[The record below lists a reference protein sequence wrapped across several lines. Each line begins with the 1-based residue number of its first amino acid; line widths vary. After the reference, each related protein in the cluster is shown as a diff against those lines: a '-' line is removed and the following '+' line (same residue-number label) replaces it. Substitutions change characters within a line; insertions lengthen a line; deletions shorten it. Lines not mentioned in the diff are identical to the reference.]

1 MASAENTLIRTR
13 KFMSN
18 RLLSRKQMILD
29 VFHPGRS
36 VLSKKEIRDRLAKKY
51 KTTPDVVFPFG
62 FRTKFGGGKSSG
74 FVNVYDS
81 LDHAKKFEPKY
92 RLIREKQDEE
102 NSRCGQGNWYR
113 EKEEEEGLT
122 LEQNFA
128 KSYMLV
134 HFCHH
139 PLLQNSPPFLS

>member
-18 RLLSRKQMILD
+18 RLLARKQMILD

-36 VLSKKEIRDRLAKKY
+36 VISKKEIRDRLAKKF

-92 RLIREKQDEE
+92 RLVRNGLMEVKKTGRKQRKERKNKMKRVRGVAKVTGIEKKKKKKD
-102 NSRCGQGNWYR
+102 
-113 EKEEEEGLT
+113 
-122 LEQNFA
+122 
-128 KSYMLV
+128 
-134 HFCHH
+134 
-139 PLLQNSPPFLS
+139 

>member
-36 VLSKKEIRDRLAKKY
+36 VLSKKEIQDRLAKKY

-92 RLIREKQDEE
+92 RLIRNGLMEGKKSGRKQRKERKNKMKKIRGVAKATGIEKKKKKKD
-102 NSRCGQGNWYR
+102 
-113 EKEEEEGLT
+113 
-122 LEQNFA
+122 
-128 KSYMLV
+128 
-134 HFCHH
+134 
-139 PLLQNSPPFLS
+139 

>member
-1 MASAENTLIRTR
+1 MMGDSVLIRTR

-29 VFHPGRS
+29 VFHPGQT
-36 VLSKKEIRDRLAKKY
+36 VLSRKEIRERLAKKY

-81 LDHAKKFEPKY
+81 LDFAKRYEPKY
-92 RLIREKQDEE
+92 RLIRNGLYETKKGARKQRKEKK
-102 NSRCGQGNWYR
+102 NKLKKIRGV
-113 EKEEEEGLT
+113 
-122 LEQNFA
+122 A
-128 KSYMLV
+128 KVSGV
-134 HFCHH
+134 DKKKKKK
-139 PLLQNSPPFLS
+139 N

>member
-36 VLSKKEIRDRLAKKY
+36 VISKKEIRDRLAKKY

-81 LDHAKKFEPKY
+81 LDYAKKFEPNY
-92 RLIREKQDEE
+92 RLIRNGLLEAKKSGRKQRKERKNKMKRVRGTAKVTGIEKKKKKKD
-102 NSRCGQGNWYR
+102 
-113 EKEEEEGLT
+113 
-122 LEQNFA
+122 
-128 KSYMLV
+128 
-134 HFCHH
+134 
-139 PLLQNSPPFLS
+139 